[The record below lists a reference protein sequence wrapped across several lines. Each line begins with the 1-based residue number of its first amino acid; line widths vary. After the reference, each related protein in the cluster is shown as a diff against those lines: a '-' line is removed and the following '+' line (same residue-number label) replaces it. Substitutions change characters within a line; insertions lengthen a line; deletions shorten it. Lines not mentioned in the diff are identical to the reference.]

1 MSKKALFPRLLSLY
15 RNYSETRNIY
25 NILKTRHLGEHVF
38 VQGWIKSVRKQKEVT
53 FLEINDGSTPNNIQ
67 VVIPKKIDS
76 NITVGSSICTKGI
89 LKETPKGQ
97 SEVSADSIIL
107 LGECDLSKGYPFAP
121 RKQYEQEYIRE
132 HIHLRPR
139 TKKFASVL
147 RIRHA
152 VTIAI
157 HNYLDRNGYFNIHTP
172 IITSNDCEGAG
183 EIFKIL
189 PDSEKL
195 LQAMANPKKS
205 LDAAYFNK
213 KVYLTVSGQ
222 LHLEAAAQALQKVY
236 CFGPTFRA
244 ENSKSRFHLSE
255 FYMLELEK
263 AFLSKLE
270 ELVDIVEDLVKNVS
284 EEVITKN
291 REDLE
296 ACRCENVNYKW
307 LDKNFIRISYNEA
320 LDILSNKLNKS
331 IDNGIVKDHEI
342 ALSCFFDNTPVFV
355 LEWPK
360 EEKPFYMKEID
371 NNKVAAFDL
380 LVPQVGEIAGG
391 SLRENNLET
400 LTLKIPDNGQLDW
413 YLDLRKFGNTPTGGF
428 GLGFERFIQF
438 LLGIDNIKDCI
449 PFPRWPHNC
458 KL

>member
-1 MSKKALFPRLLSLY
+1 MFKKALFPRLLLY
-15 RNYSETRNIY
+15 RTYSETKNIY
-25 NILKTRHLGEHVF
+25 NILKTGHLGEQVS
-38 VQGWIKSVRKQKEVT
+38 VQGWIKSIRKQKEVT
-53 FLEINDGSTPNNIQ
+53 FLDINDGSTPNNIQ
-67 VVIPKKIDS
+67 VVIPKKIGS
-76 NITVGSSICTKGI
+76 NITVGSSISTKGI
-89 LKETPKGQ
+89 LKETHKGQ
-97 SEVSADSIIL
+97 SEVSADSIVL

-121 RKQYEQEYIRE
+121 RKEYEQEYVRE
-132 HIHLRPR
+132 HMHLRPR

-152 VTIAI
+152 ATIAI
-157 HNYLDRNGYFNIHTP
+157 HNYLDRNGYFNIQTP

-183 EIFKIL
+183 EIFKVL
-189 PDSEKL
+189 PNNEKL
-195 LQAMANPKKS
+195 LQTMANPKKPV
-205 LDAAYFNK
+205 DAAYFNK
-213 KVYLTVSGQ
+213 KAYLTVSGQ
-222 LHLEAAAQALQKVY
+222 LHLEASAQALQKVY

-244 ENSKSRFHLSE
+244 ENSKSRLHLSE

-270 ELVDIVEDLVKNVS
+270 ELLDIVEDLVKNVS
-284 EEVITKN
+284 EEVIAKN
-291 REDLE
+291 RDDLE
-296 ACRCENVNYKW
+296 VCRRDNANYQW
-307 LDKNFIRISYNEA
+307 LNKNFIRISYNEA
-320 LDILSNKLNKS
+320 LDVLSNKLNKS
-331 IDNGIVKDHEI
+331 IDKGIVKDHEI
-342 ALSCFFDNTPVFV
+342 ALSHFFENTPVFI

-380 LVPQVGEIAGG
+380 LAPQVGEIAGG
-391 SLRENNLET
+391 SLRENNLEK